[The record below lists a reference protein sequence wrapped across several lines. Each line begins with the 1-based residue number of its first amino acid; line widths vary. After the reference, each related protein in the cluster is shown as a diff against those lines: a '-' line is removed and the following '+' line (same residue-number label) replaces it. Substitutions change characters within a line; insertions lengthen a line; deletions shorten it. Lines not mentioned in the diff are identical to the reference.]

1 MLCGL
6 PKNTCEDPECPFLN
20 ASKKSAMIAIRVS
33 LWVAMMVRRDQDKR
47 CRART
52 HTFAYI
58 QKKHDFCNLR
68 FLFSLRMSC
77 GAIKLTWV
85 SPGPFLY
92 FLVLLLYFFC
102 STSFLYYFFTSF
114 LLLPLLY
121 FLFSFTSLILLP
133 TFLSLL
139 TFKLTCPCSLRSSH
153 TAGYILIHNR
163 YRPSI
168 LHHLLLIE

>member
-68 FLFSLRMSC
+68 FLFSLRMSY

-85 SPGPFLY
+85 SPGPFLSC
-92 FLVLLLYFFC
+92 FTSLLLLFYFF
-102 STSFLYYFFTSF
+102 FI
-114 LLLPLLY
+114 LLLFFY
-121 FLFSFTSLILLP
+121 FLFSFTSLVLLP
-133 TFLSLL
+133 TFLPLL